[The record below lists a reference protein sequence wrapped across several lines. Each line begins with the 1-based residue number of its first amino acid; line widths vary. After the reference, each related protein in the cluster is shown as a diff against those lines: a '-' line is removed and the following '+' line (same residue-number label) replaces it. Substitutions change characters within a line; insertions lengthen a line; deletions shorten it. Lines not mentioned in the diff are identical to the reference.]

1 MFAINPIIMLSFGI
15 IQLWNT
21 DIMRNLETQITNN
34 AQKLQTVSSARNDA
48 FEHFQILHVFPD
60 QLR

>member
-1 MFAINPIIMLSFGI
+1 MLSFGI

-21 DIMRNLETQITNN
+21 NIMRNLETQITNN

-60 QLR
+60 QFQ